1 MHILKFSVL
10 LKFKII
16 NIPRKNII
24 NNNDKNNNNNNN
36 NSNNNN
42 NNNDL
47 EVVHPQSGLLLL
59 LNYTYVLHVC

>member
-24 NNNDKNNNNNNN
+24 NNNDKKNNN
-36 NSNNNN
+36 NSNNNNNN

>member
-24 NNNDKNNNNNNN
+24 NNNDKKIIII
-36 NSNNNN
+36 
-42 NNNDL
+42 
-47 EVVHPQSGLLLL
+47 VIIIIIIMIWR
-59 LNYTYVLHVC
+59 

>member
-24 NNNDKNNNNNNN
+24 NNNDKNNNNNNSN
-36 NSNNNN
+36 NNNN

>member
-1 MHILKFSVL
+1 M

-24 NNNDKNNNNNNN
+24 NNNDKNNNNN

>member
-24 NNNDKNNNNNNN
+24 NNNDKKIIIIII
-36 NSNNNN
+36 
-42 NNNDL
+42 
-47 EVVHPQSGLLLL
+47 VIIIIIIIMIWR
-59 LNYTYVLHVC
+59 

>member
-24 NNNDKNNNNNNN
+24 NNNDKNNNNNN

>member
-24 NNNDKNNNNNNN
+24 NNNDKNNNNNSN
-36 NSNNNN
+36 NNNN

-47 EVVHPQSGLLLL
+47 EVVHPQSGFLLL

>member
-1 MHILKFSVL
+1 M

-24 NNNDKNNNNNNN
+24 NNNDKNNN

>member
-24 NNNDKNNNNNNN
+24 NNNDKNNNNNSN
-36 NSNNNN
+36 NNNN

-47 EVVHPQSGLLLL
+47 EVV
-59 LNYTYVLHVC
+59 LHKVDYCFY

>member
-24 NNNDKNNNNNNN
+24 NDNDKNNNNNSN
-36 NSNNNN
+36 NNNN